1 MFDTIW
7 LASSSVFPLIFFQA
21 SLLNEEEKAVIHA
34 LDATLTPDGFSLEH
48 EPSFCTK
55 CLSAVLCDKGVIS
68 LLVMVTIL
76 ITGVIVLGV
85 SFVPS
90 LNLSDDQPR
99 VMRTVGVF
107 IVSAGVFGVAGGGA
121 NYLALLMLFYEIP
134 LLFGTG

>member
-1 MFDTIW
+1 M
-7 LASSSVFPLIFFQA
+7 
-21 SLLNEEEKAVIHA
+21 
-34 LDATLTPDGFSLEH
+34 
-48 EPSFCTK
+48 
-55 CLSAVLCDKGVIS
+55 
-68 LLVMVTIL
+68 LVMVTIL

-85 SFVPS
+85 SFVSS